1 MNYDSIYTSIIQ
13 NRKSNPF
20 IGYTELHHILP
31 KCLFPEYN
39 NLKEHSWNGVRLT
52 AREHF
57 ICHQI
62 LIKLYPNNYGLIHA
76 AHMMSN
82 SKRYGSKKYSW
93 LKEKHI
99 EYSKSLTGD
108 KNHFYGKK
116 HSEETKKKLSLLKQ
130 GKLHNRYGK
139 KHSEETKQKMKEKR
153 KLQIITD
160 ETRKKLSEWKRTE
173 ESKRKMSESHKGK
186 KYSEETKKKLSE
198 SKKGENNPMHGK
210 KHSLES
216 IQKMKDAKKKKNN

>member
-116 HSEETKKKLSLLKQ
+116 HSEETLV
-130 GKLHNRYGK
+130 
-139 KHSEETKQKMKEKR
+139 KMR
-153 KLQIITD
+153 
-160 ETRKKLSEWKRTE
+160 
-173 ESKRKMSESHKGK
+173 ESHKGLQDGEKNSQFGTCWITNGSEARKIK
-186 KYSEETKKKLSE
+186 KDDLQSWIDNGWR
-198 SKKGENNPMHGK
+198 KGRK
-210 KHSLES
+210 RSLG
-216 IQKMKDAKKKKNN
+216 